1 MDIYRVSYDSET
13 QKFWLVHDF
22 VPLNPLS
29 GAIQA
34 VKRFLRS
41 TQELVIMDFHRFP
54 AGFKHNTRQ
63 RHKEGRASIL
73 KSCNHCFGI
82 CLSHEHL
89 DRFASNLGELARTTG
104 G

>member
-1 MDIYRVSYDSET
+1 MVWIYRVSYDSET

-63 RHKEGRASIL
+63 RHKEGRASIFIKL
-73 KSCNHCFGI
+73 
-82 CLSHEHL
+82 
-89 DRFASNLGELARTTG
+89 
-104 G
+104 